1 MIVLGLDPGQTTGWA
16 LFRGEILIRCGA
28 IAGGRDGFI
37 EWAKTEMPLHDV
49 LVVESFIV
57 EPSFV
62 GRSDASEVIG
72 AAFALSSAPVK
83 REQLRASKATL
94 VKGDQT
100 TRFNWLR
107 ARGFEGMTH
116 ELDAITHVLLY
127 LRAVGHKAAFHRYWG
142 AKKPQSS

>member
-1 MIVLGLDPGQTTGWA
+1 MIILGLDPGQTSGWA
-16 LFRGEILIRCGA
+16 LFHGEILIQCGA
-28 IAGGRDGFI
+28 ITGGRNGFI
-37 EWAKTEMPLHDV
+37 EWAKTEMPPHEV

-62 GRSDASEVIG
+62 GRADASEVIG
-72 AAFALSSAPVK
+72 AAFALSNASIK

-107 ARGFEGMTH
+107 ARGFTGMTH

-127 LRAVGHKAAFHRYWG
+127 LKAIGHKGAFYRYWG
-142 AKKPQSS
+142 GKNG